1 MIPSSYPDTAIAVS
15 HFGRRAA
22 GFVRS
27 CACRRNCPS
36 IALQIAMR
44 ERRPHTRSIICNA
57 RTSGVMP
64 TPHQLRSY
72 LAAKT
77 P

>member
-1 MIPSSYPDTAIAVS
+1 MMRSSYPDTAIAVS
-15 HFGRRAA
+15 RFGRRAA
-22 GFVRS
+22 GFARS
-27 CACRRNCPS
+27 CASRRNSRS
-36 IALQIAMR
+36 IALQIAIR
-44 ERRPHTRSIICNA
+44 NRRPHTLSIICNA
-57 RTSGVMP
+57 RTSGMMP

>member
-1 MIPSSYPDTAIAVS
+1 MIPSSYPHTAIAVS
-15 HFGRRAA
+15 RFGRRAA

-27 CACRRNCPS
+27 CACRRNSRS
-36 IALQIAMR
+36 IALQIAIR
-44 ERRPHTRSIICNA
+44 NRRPRMLSIICNA